1 MDVLETSSV
10 LAVLMVAAI
19 LLVTRGSRKLRP
31 FRNGRS
37 YVLGEKK
44 PIPEENEENNFFQV
58 IYEPAKII
66 LESLASTFFFQ
77 TSGNATFLKNFLV
90 ICAEQRRFLL

>member
-10 LAVLMVAAI
+10 FAVLMVAAI
-19 LLVTRGSRKLRP
+19 LLVKRGSRKLKP

-37 YVLGEKK
+37 SVFWEKK
-44 PIPEENEENNFFQV
+44 PIPEENEEDNLFQV

-66 LESLASTFFFQ
+66 LESFPSILFQ
-77 TSGNATFLKNFLV
+77 MHQV
-90 ICAEQRRFLL
+90 